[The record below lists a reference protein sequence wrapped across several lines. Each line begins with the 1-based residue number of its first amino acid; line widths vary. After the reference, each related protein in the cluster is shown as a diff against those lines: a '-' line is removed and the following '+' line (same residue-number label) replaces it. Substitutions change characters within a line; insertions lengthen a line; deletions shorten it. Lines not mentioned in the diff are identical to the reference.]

1 MLLLNMINNNELI
14 DQIKLYNK
22 FLNSDSV
29 NKAYNFAL
37 EAHQNQKREE
47 GVPYIIH
54 PVAVAKILTDLKL
67 DSATITTGLLHD
79 TIEDT
84 KETYESV
91 KKEFGEEVAN
101 LVDGVTKISAL
112 EDKASIDSKAE
123 NFRKLILATSKDIR
137 VLLVKLADRLHN
149 MRTIHFLKD
158 KDKIIRKAKE
168 TMEIYAPLAD
178 RMGMNRIRDELEDLS
193 FSVLNKPARD
203 LILERLKFIKNNRD
217 DTFKSISLDLIELL
231 KSNGINATITGRE
244 KTPFSIWRK
253 IQNKKISLEQLTDI
267 IGFRIVVK
275 NIEDCYKAL
284 GIFHSKFSTIPGK
297 FKDYISTPKINKY
310 KSIHTSV
317 IGPKKNRIEI
327 QIRTFEMQEFAERG
341 IASHWKYK
349 SSEKFSELSWKEY
362 DWLRDLV
369 EIIETGNSPEHYYE
383 FTKLQMFQDNVFCF
397 TPEGAVI
404 KLPMKATPIDFAYA
418 VHTKIGNSAIGC
430 LVNGQDTTL
439 QTTLKNGDLV
449 KIETSKNASP
459 SLHWLSSSKTGKA
472 RAAIRRY
479 WQDKSLENTNLI
491 EKNYSSTIEVDL
503 PHEPGA
509 LGNICSL
516 IGLNKGNIINV
527 ELLDRREDY
536 LKFSFD
542 LQIKDLKNFTNLIS
556 QIKQS
561 NLKFRIIRHKQKKNA
576 FIKRIFD
583 NFKRN

>member
-1 MLLLNMINNNELI
+1 MIDNVELI
-14 DQIKLYNK
+14 DKIKSYNK
-22 FLNSDSV
+22 FLNSKSL

-37 EAHQNQKREE
+37 DAHQNQKRDE

-54 PVAVAKILTDLKL
+54 PVAVANILTELKL

-84 KETYESV
+84 NVTYETV

-112 EDKASIDSKAE
+112 EDRASDNSKAE

-158 KDKIIRKAKE
+158 KEKMIRKAKE

-193 FSVLNKPARD
+193 FSILNKPARD
-203 LILERLKFIKNNRD
+203 LILDRLKFIKNNRE
-217 DTFKSISLDLIELL
+217 DTFKIIAAELVNLL
-231 KSNGINATITGRE
+231 KSNGVDVKITGRE

-267 IGFRIVVK
+267 IGFRILVK
-275 NIEDCYKAL
+275 DIDECYKTL
-284 GIFHSKFSTIPGK
+284 GIFHSKFAAIPGK

-310 KSIHTSV
+310 RSIHTSV

-327 QIRTFEMQEFAERG
+327 QIRTFEMNEFAERG

-383 FTKLQMFQDNVFCF
+383 FTKLQMFQENVFCF
-397 TPEGAVI
+397 TPKGAVI
-404 KLPMKATPIDFAYA
+404 KLPKSATPIDFAYA
-418 VHTKIGNSAIGC
+418 VHTKIGDSAIGC
-430 LVNGQDTTL
+430 NINGREATL
-439 QTTLKNGDLV
+439 QTNLSNGDM
-449 KIETSKNASP
+449 IEIITSKNASP

-472 RAAIRRY
+472 RASIRRY
-479 WQDKSLENTNLI
+479 WQDKSLEKSKPV
-491 EKNYSSTIEVDL
+491 EKNYTSTLIVDL
-503 PHEPGA
+503 PHKPGA
-509 LGNICSL
+509 LGTISSL
-516 IGLNKGNIINV
+516 IGINKGNILNV
-527 ELLDRREDY
+527 EMVKRKKDY
-536 LKFSFD
+536 LQFSFD

-561 NLKFRIIRHKQKKNA
+561 NFNFKIVRHKQKKNA
-576 FIKRIFD
+576 FIKRIFE

>member
-1 MLLLNMINNNELI
+1 MINNNELI
-14 DQIKLYNK
+14 NEIKSYNK
-22 FLNSDSV
+22 FLNHDSLS
-29 NKAYNFAL
+29 KAFKFAID
-37 EAHQNQKREE
+37 AHKNQKRDE

-84 KETYESV
+84 KVTYETV

-112 EDKASIDSKAE
+112 EDKASSDSKAE
-123 NFRKLILATSKDIR
+123 NFRKLIIATSKDIR

-149 MRTIHFLKD
+149 MRTIKFVKG
-158 KDKIIRKAKE
+158 KEKMVRKAKE

-193 FSVLNKPARD
+193 FEILNKEARD
-203 LILERLKFIKNNRD
+203 LIQERLKFIKNNRD
-217 DTFKSISLDLIELL
+217 DNFKIISAELINLL
-231 KSNGINATITGRE
+231 KENGVTAKIAGRE

-253 IQNKKISLEQLTDI
+253 MQNKKISLEQLTDI
-267 IGFRIVVK
+267 VGFRILL
-275 NIEDCYKAL
+275 NSIEDCYKTL
-284 GIFHSKFSTIPGK
+284 GILHSKYSAIPGK

-310 KSIHTSV
+310 KSIHTAL
-317 IGPKKNRIEI
+317 IGPRKQRIEI
-327 QIRTFEMQEFAERG
+327 QIRTYDMNEFAERG

-397 TPEGAVI
+397 TPKGAVI
-404 KLPMKATPIDFAYA
+404 KLPKNGTPIDFAYA
-418 VHTKIGNSAIGC
+418 VHTKVGDTAVGC
-430 LVNGQDTTL
+430 EINGKEMPF
-439 QTTLKNGDLV
+439 QTTLKNGDMV
-449 KIETSKNASP
+449 KILTSSSVSP

-479 WQDKSLENTNLI
+479 WQGRNNDQSKQKKIYNTSLI
-491 EKNYSSTIEVDL
+491 IDL
-503 PHEPGA
+503 PHNPGV
-509 LGNICSL
+509 LGEISTL
-516 IGLNKGNIINV
+516 IGMNKSNIINI
-527 ELLDRREDY
+527 ELLKRKEDY
-536 LKFSFD
+536 LQFSFD
-542 LQIKDLKNFTNLIS
+542 IQIKDLKNFTNLIS
-556 QIKQS
+556 QIKQKDY
-561 NLKFRIIRHKQKKNA
+561 KFKIVRHKNKKNA
-576 FIKRIFD
+576 FLQRIFE
-583 NFKRN
+583 NFKRG

>member
-1 MLLLNMINNNELI
+1 MINNNELI
-14 DQIKLYNK
+14 DQIKSYNK
-22 FLNSDSV
+22 FLNSETL

-84 KETYESV
+84 KVTYENV

-101 LVDGVTKISAL
+101 LVEGVTKISEL
-112 EDKASIDSKAE
+112 ETKASADSKAE

-149 MRTIHFLKD
+149 MRTIHFIKN
-158 KDKIIRKAKE
+158 KDKIIRIAKE

-193 FSVLNKPARD
+193 FSVLNKPARE
-203 LILERLKFIKNNRD
+203 LIIERLNFIKNNRV
-217 DTFKSISLDLIELL
+217 DTFKSISIELIELL

-267 IGFRIVVK
+267 IGFRIIVK
-275 NIEDCYKAL
+275 NIEDCYKTL

-327 QIRTFEMQEFAERG
+327 QIRTFDMNEFAERG

-349 SSEKFSELSWKEY
+349 SSEKFTDLSWREY
-362 DWLRDLV
+362 DWLKDLV
-369 EIIETGNSPEHYYE
+369 EIIETGNNPEHYYE

-397 TPEGAVI
+397 TPKGAVI
-404 KLPMKATPIDFAYA
+404 KLPMNATPIDFAYA
-418 VHTKIGNSAIGC
+418 VHTKIGNSAIGA
-430 LVNGQDTTL
+430 LVNGTEKTL
-439 QTTLKNGDLV
+439 QNILKNGDTV
-449 KIETSKNASP
+449 KIISSKNASP
-459 SLHWLSSSKTGKA
+459 SLHWLSSAKTGKA

-479 WQDKSLENTNLI
+479 WQDKSLETTKNI

-503 PHEPGA
+503 PHKPGA
-509 LGNICSL
+509 LGNICHL

-527 ELLDRREDY
+527 ELVERKDEY
-536 LKFSFD
+536 YKFSLD

-561 NLKFRIIRHKQKKNA
+561 NLKFKIIRHKQKKNA
-576 FIKRIFD
+576 FIKRIFE